1 MAAWQAVIFDEALAL
16 RRRFYTEDPLGNRL
30 ELVEA
35 VTAPR

>member
-1 MAAWQAVIFDEALAL
+1 MTGGHAVIFDEALAL